1 MSSIFNKNHSA
12 KQRVHPRPTLPL
24 TPSQITMKLIDLILF
39 SSLIASA
46 SAFAPIA
53 KRSAPAFTRV
63 RASSALLASELEEA
77 AAASVPVDAT
87 AAPVDAT
94 AAPVDAAPPVDAA
107 GGAWLKTDLAPAA
120 DIAPSKLDYG
130 SDIPDLLP
138 PTIDMD
144 TISLVVGQEN
154 YGLAVVAVGEALW
167 SFFQAPSLG
176 HAKILIPAAVSALV
190 LVFVSGPMVTSG
202 DPASIQFGL
211 EIATGVTI
219 FLGLSYVARLLAPY
233 SPSPKEIAFL
243 GLLVSLAGFFSFSQ
257 NLVVDGFISLPQLPA
272 IPLPSIQL
280 PSLPSFDL

>member
-77 AAASVPVDAT
+77 AAASVPVDA
-87 AAPVDAT
+87 
-94 AAPVDAAPPVDAA
+94 APPVDAA

-130 SDIPDLLP
+130 SDIPELLP